1 MILDPPSPGVGGN
14 MKKVLIVGGVAGGA
28 SAAARLRRGSEDL
41 EIILFEKGP
50 YISYANCGL
59 PYYLG
64 SVIEERE
71 ELLLLTPE
79 EMSERFRIDVRTQN
93 EVLHVDTDNKQVE
106 VLNHT
111 TGEKYQESFDSL
123 ILSPGSTPLRP
134 PIPGMESE
142 GIFTLWTVPD
152 ADQIYDYIA
161 KKQPKRAV
169 VVGGGFIG
177 LEMVENLVHR
187 GIHVTLI
194 ERLEQVMAPLDKE
207 MAEYLHHHLRQKG
220 VDLRLAAAVESFEKT
235 PSGNAVLL
243 EGGEKV
249 EAELILLS
257 LGVRPQ
263 TQLFKD
269 SGLAIGERGHL
280 LVDEFFR
287 TNVPD
292 IYAIGDAVAV
302 KELITQT
309 EAFVPLAGPANK
321 MGRLVADTILGR
333 PVPYPGTLGTS
344 IAQVFDLSA
353 GSTGLGEKTLARLG
367 KKRGEDFLFVQYT
380 GPAHASYYPGA
391 IDMQVKMYFEP
402 SGKLLGFQAVGMGG
416 VDKRVDIFAALLQKG
431 GTVQDLKEHEHAYA
445 PPYDSAKGILNQ
457 LGFMADN
464 VLQGKSR
471 PVFAQDFEEF
481 KDAFLLDVRE
491 EDELLIGDIPGSL
504 NIPLGQLRHRLGEL
518 PKDKP
523 IVVNCAIGKRGYY
536 AEQILRNNGF
546 EDVSYLAS
554 GYRAY
559 ANLFDEN
566 PPFMLEEPAP
576 AVTSA
581 PVASLPTTPDL
592 SGAKLL
598 RLEGLQCPG
607 PIIRLAK
614 AMEEAEEGTVFEI
627 RATDPG
633 LLRDLPVWAEK
644 TCNQCISAEMKEGKI
659 TAFVRK
665 GTESA
670 TCEVAPTLGNDKT
683 IVLFSGD
690 LDKAIAALII
700 ANGALSMGRKVTIFF
715 TFWGLNAL
723 RKTKKVKV
731 KKPAMQEMFSKMM
744 PRGTTKMG
752 LSRMNFLGLGP
763 KMIRK
768 IMEDKSVDSLEELL
782 VQAQENGV
790 RLIACNMSMD
800 LMGITE
806 AELID
811 GVELG
816 GVATYLGAAEEGD
829 TNLFI

>member
-1 MILDPPSPGVGGN
+1 

-28 SAAARLRRGSEDL
+28 SAAARLRRGSEEL

-64 SVIEERE
+64 GVIEERDS
-71 ELLLLTPE
+71 LLLLTPE
-79 EMSERFRIDVRTQN
+79 KMSAQFRIDVRTQN
-93 EVLHVDTDNKQVE
+93 EVVRVDTQNKQVE
-106 VLNHT
+106 VLSHQ
-111 TGEKYQESFDSL
+111 TGERYTESYDAL
-123 ILSPGSTPLRP
+123 IVSPGSTPLRP

-152 ADQIYDYIA
+152 ADQIYEYIEE
-161 KKQPKRAV
+161 KKPEHAV

-187 GIHVTLI
+187 GIRVTLI
-194 ERLEQVMAPLDKE
+194 EKLDQVMAPLDKE
-207 MAEYLHHHLRQKG
+207 MAEYLHHHLREKG
-220 VDLRLAAAVESFEKT
+220 VDLRLSAGVESFEKT
-235 PSGNAVLL
+235 ENGNAVLL

-263 TQLFKD
+263 TQFLKD
-269 SGLAIGERGHL
+269 SGLAIGERGHI
-280 LVDEFFR
+280 LVDEYFR

-292 IYAIGDAVAV
+292 VYGIGDAVAV
-302 KELITQT
+302 KERITQT
-309 EAFVPLAGPANK
+309 EAFIPLAGPANK
-321 MGRLVADTILGR
+321 MGRLVADTILGD
-333 PVPYPGTLGTS
+333 PVAYPGTLGTS

-367 KKRGEDFLFVQYT
+367 KKLGEDFLFVQFT

-391 IDMQVKMYFEP
+391 MDMQAKMYFEP
-402 SGKLLGFQAVGMGG
+402 TGKLLGFQAVGMDG

-431 GTVQDLKEHEHAYA
+431 GTVQDLKEHEQAYA
-445 PPYDSAKGILNQ
+445 PPYASAKEVLNQ
-457 LGFMADN
+457 MGFMADN
-464 VLQGKSR
+464 VLKGKSR
-471 PVFAQDFEEF
+471 PFFAQNFDQLQAPFF
-481 KDAFLLDVRE
+481 LDVRE
-491 EDELLIGDIPGSL
+491 KDELLVGEIPGSV
-504 NIPLGQLRHRLGEL
+504 NIPLGELREHLNEL
-518 PKDKP
+518 PKNRT
-523 IVVNCAIGKRGYY
+523 IVVNCAIGQRGYY

-546 EDVSYLAS
+546 EDVYYLAS

-559 ANLFDEN
+559 ANLHED
-566 PPFMLEEPAP
+566 L
-576 AVTSA
+576 
-581 PVASLPTTPDL
+581 PVAAPLEKPEADKVYDL
-592 SGAKLL
+592 SGATLL
-598 RLEGLQCPG
+598 RLEGMQCPG
-607 PIIRLAK
+607 PIIRISK
-614 AMEEAEEGTVFEI
+614 ALEDAQDGTIFEVH
-627 RATDPG
+627 ATDPG
-633 LLRDLPVWAEK
+633 LLRDLPVWSEK
-644 TCNQCISAEMKEGKI
+644 TNNRYISGELKDGRIVAYIQKGEKELS
-659 TAFVRK
+659 T
-665 GTESA
+665 
-670 TCEVAPTLGNDKT
+670 VAAPSTGNDKT

-715 TFWGLNAL
+715 TFWGLNVL
-723 RKTKKVKV
+723 RKTDKVKV
-731 KKPAMQEMFSKMM
+731 KKAPMQEMFSKMM

-768 IMEDKSVDSLEELL
+768 IMQDNSVDSLEELL
-782 VQAQENGV
+782 VQAKENGV

-806 AELID
+806 SELIE

-816 GVATYLGAAEEGD
+816 GVATYLGAAEDAD